1 VIKRTLILSIIIF
14 TFFLSSCV
22 GIGFNNICKANTAW
36 ASADNRLVFQMQ
48 GHNASDGFGRIEI
61 NGEAVAVTATLDHV
75 AQKLALCMRS
85 GEKTKELILFKISL
99 YGEGFKKEEDRI
111 KVTMIIN
118 NSDDDSYDG
127 SFALYRRDLRA
138 EEIDAKHYANT
149 AWVNG
154 EFGMQLLPDAIS
166 DFTKIL
172 RGTIK
177 YREINLTIAFHFL
190 DDREFE
196 VYAAEE
202 LVLAG
207 TYETE
212 DLEMILH
219 FTVNEI
225 YDVNTLTL
233 SVMTDH

>member
-1 VIKRTLILSIIIF
+1 MYALRGEDQGV
-14 TFFLSSCV
+14 
-22 GIGFNNICKANTAW
+22 NT
-36 ASADNRLVFQMQ
+36 
-48 GHNASDGFGRIEI
+48 
-61 NGEAVAVTATLDHV
+61 
-75 AQKLALCMRS
+75 
-85 GEKTKELILFKISL
+85 FKISL

-172 RGTIK
+172 RRTIK

-219 FTVNEI
+219 FYRKRNI
-225 YDVNTLTL
+225 
-233 SVMTDH
+233 